1 MANGDIHKIGTLY
14 VNNTKRPF
22 PTKPWR
28 TDNAP
33 TGVGTTVGNVLNYDS
48 VNGNI
53 EIRNTDS
60 DDAYKLRW
68 VEVNDGDKKLLI
80 SDRCLLTRVTWD
92 ELNAQGL
99 VSGKEITI
107 DGQRYKIRLLS
118 GGTNSRIGTDDY
130 SGGTP
135 TTNEWDRIITNESS
149 FSGLPKPTSDDLN
162 SIPHETDL
170 NGAHN
175 KVWNWYYM
183 YSWCQETYS
192 ANSSNRVIRGCD
204 SARYFGSNN
213 SGRVYATI
221 GWRPVLEIL
230 NSAPTING
238 TDGNLGDYTSPLIKQ
253 YIVSDSDNDK
263 LSVTEK
269 LNGTIIKSLT
279 NQNSGTSITLDLSSK
294 WAGLSLGT
302 HNIEITVDDGN
313 GASATRRWTFTK
325 TNSAS
330 GKPTMLYPKTNMRT
344 KESFYVRFV
353 VNADNEGDYQSVK
366 VQIADNSAFTSNLK
380 EFSSGLEKNVGGS
393 WLSHNGNISNADA
406 GNEFRISVSATKN
419 TTKYIRVVTTD
430 KTSNVSSYGDYQS
443 VKIGDILQIET
454 IAQPVDFKPYAVSLT
469 DRKIIDSEATIR
481 VYACNNAYDEVK
493 SWEEMT
499 SQYLSGDYYP
509 FKNSSKMRD
518 LWAVSV
524 KYVIEANNSTGE
536 ISIDAIGIGVS

>member
-14 VNNTKRPF
+14 TNNTKRPL
-22 PTKPWR
+22 PTYPWQSGGSS
-28 TDNAP
+28 NGAP
-33 TGVGTTVGNVLNYDS
+33 ASGNIFKYNS
-48 VNGNI
+48 NGGGNI

-60 DDAYKLRW
+60 DDSYKLRW

-80 SDRCLLTRVTWD
+80 CDRNILTDVSWED
-92 ELNAQGL
+92 LNAQGL

-118 GGTNSRIGTDDY
+118 GGTNYRSGTDSY
-130 SGGTP
+130 SGGKP

-149 FSGLPKPTSDDLN
+149 FSGLPKPVSSDLDSTLN
-162 SIPHETDL
+162 STDV
-170 NGAHN
+170 NSAHN
-175 KVWNWYYM
+175 KIWNWYYC
-183 YSWCQETYS
+183 YSLCQEVYS
-192 ANSSNRVIRGCD
+192 GNSSYRVLRGSN
-204 SARYFGSNN
+204 SARSFYYNHSNDRSTN
-213 SGRVYATI
+213 I
-221 GWRPVLEIL
+221 GWRPALEVL
-230 NSAPTING
+230 NSAPTISGGN
-238 TDGNLGDYTSPLIKQ
+238 GNLGDFAQHLIYQYTI
-253 YIVSDSDNDK
+253 SDSDNDK
-263 LSVTEK
+263 LNVTEK
-269 LNGTIIKSLT
+269 LNSQVIKSLN

-313 GASATRRWTFTK
+313 GGVTTRNWTFTK
-325 TNSAS
+325 TNSAPD
-330 GKPTMLYPKTNMRT
+330 KPTMLYPKTNMRT

-353 VNADNEGDYQSVK
+353 INPDAEGDYQSVK
-366 VQIADNSAFTSNLK
+366 VQVADNSDFSSNLK
-380 EFSSGLEKNVGGS
+380 EFSSGLEKNIDGTWV
-393 WLSHNGNISNADA
+393 SHAGNISNADV
-406 GNEFRISVSATKN
+406 GNEFRISVNSAKN

-430 KTSNVSSYGDYQS
+430 QTSGVSVYGDYQS
-443 VKIGDILQIET
+443 VKIGDTLQIET
-454 IAQPVDFKPYAVSLT
+454 IPQSVDFKPYAVSLT
-469 DRKIIDSEATIR
+469 DRKIIDSEATVR

-509 FKNSSKMRD
+509 FKNSSKMSD